1 MRLSTL
7 VFVVLS
13 LCFLALTT
21 NAGIDLRQRFEG
33 LVGKNVQAA
42 WNKIDKEG
50 SLLSSLQSLNEFIR
64 YFSTW

>member
-13 LCFLALTT
+13 LCVLALNTKAAT
-21 NAGIDLRQRFEG
+21 DTRQRFEG

-42 WNKIDKEG
+42 WTKINKEG
-50 SLLSSLQSLNEFIR
+50 SF
-64 YFSTW
+64 